1 MVVCLSRARVVRY
14 QLLSL
19 FNVYEM
25 INNRNSLI
33 AYIIIY
39 KFIVHLVCDY
49 NMDGGGYCT
58 HDSLWDCFW
67 CVYWC

>member
-1 MVVCLSRARVVRY
+1 MEINTFWVELSWVE
-14 QLLSL
+14 SL

-49 NMDGGGYCT
+49 NMGGGGYCT